1 MILALIIA
9 VAILVIAVLIH
20 TLVFEVA
27 EADDVFFGIVG
38 GFIVLFIASA
48 FLLGWLMP
56 DLTGASD
63 IGGLVSAW
71 VNNGATAASA
81 ESELPLYGK

>member
-9 VAILVIAVLIH
+9 IALLVVAILIYTLI
-20 TLVFEVA
+20 FEIA
-27 EADDVFFGIVG
+27 EADEVFFGIVG

-56 DLTGASD
+56 DLTGTSNVS
-63 IGGLVSAW
+63 GLVSAW
-71 VNNGATAASA
+71 VNNGASA